1 MPRPTRTNTTLLLV
15 CEGYSEIELVRV
27 VRELYLPRHC
37 GISLRPVNQRGYGG
51 QAALEL
57 AIQRKREAEYDR
69 FGVLID
75 TDQHWTDAEREL
87 AAEHDIT
94 AVECAPCIE
103 AMLLDVDG
111 QRVHARTSDNK
122 GAFERAYGG
131 PASRQGVIERNFPRK
146 KFDGAR
152 ARVLAVGRLLTF
164 IGQ

>member
-15 CEGYSEIELVRV
+15 CEGYSEVELARV
-27 VRELYLPRHC
+27 VRELYLPRYC
-37 GISLRPVNQRGYGG
+37 GISLRAENRRGYGG
-51 QAALEL
+51 QAVLER

-69 FGVLID
+69 FGVLVD

-87 AAEHDIT
+87 AAAHDIT
-94 AVECAPCIE
+94 AIECAPCIE

-111 QRVHARTSDNK
+111 QRVQARTSDNK
-122 GAFERAYGG
+122 TAFERAYGG

-146 KFDGAR
+146 KFDDAR
-152 ARVLAVGRLLTF
+152 ARVVAVARLLAF

>member
-15 CEGYSEIELVRV
+15 CEGYSEVELARV
-27 VRELYLPRHC
+27 VRELYLPRYC
-37 GISLRPVNQRGYGG
+37 GISLRAENRRGYGG
-51 QAALEL
+51 HAVLER

-75 TDQHWTDAEREL
+75 TDRHWTNAEREL
-87 AAEHDIT
+87 AVTHDI
-94 AVECAPCIE
+94 AAIECTPCIE

-111 QRVHARTSDNK
+111 QRVHGRTSDNK
-122 GAFERAYGG
+122 AAFERAYGG
-131 PASRQGVIERNFPRK
+131 PASRQGVIERNFPRD

-152 ARVLAVGRLLTF
+152 SRVIAIDRLLTF

>member
-15 CEGYSEIELVRV
+15 CEGYSEVELARV
-27 VRELYLPRHC
+27 VRELYLPRYC
-37 GISLRPVNQRGYGG
+37 GISLKAVNRRGYGG

-69 FGVLID
+69 FGVLVD

-87 AAEHDIT
+87 AAAHDIT
-94 AVECAPCIE
+94 AIECAPCIE

-111 QRVHARTSDNK
+111 QRVHAQTSANK
-122 GAFERAYGG
+122 AAFERAYGG
-131 PASRQGVIERNFPRK
+131 PANRQGVIERNFPRD

-152 ARVLAVGRLLTF
+152 SRVIAVDRLLKF
-164 IGQ
+164 ISQ